1 MSQLF
6 TNAARSLLQ
15 ASILSTDTSL
25 TVEAAKADLFPVA
38 NTGTGSV
45 PATTT
50 DWFKA
55 TLQDSSGNIEIVYVR
70 TRAASSAILSNVMRG
85 QEGTTVR
92 AFSAGVVVGL
102 RITAADVQV
111 SIALKAD
118 LAAAGGAALVGNTP
132 AGNIAASTMQA
143 AINEL
148 DAEKVQSTSLAAAGG
163 AALVGNAPAGNI
175 AATTVQAALNEL
187 DAEKLAVGGNAVT
200 ATNATASNTLRRNG
214 NPADVGMTFH
224 WSGQGGQPAWLWG
237 GNDGLNHYVYNPA
250 NFSVNY
256 ANSAGSAGSASS
268 AGSVPWSGVSGR
280 PTSVSAFQFSG
291 NIGDGASGGAALYS
305 TVQVA
310 SDNTVRI
317 YRNTN
322 CNCG

>member
-1 MSQLF
+1 MPQLF

-70 TRAASSAILSNVMRG
+70 TRAAASAILSNVMRG

-102 RITAADVQV
+102 RITAADVQA

-118 LAAAGGAALVGNTP
+118 LVAAGGAALVGNTP
-132 AGNIAASTMQA
+132 AGNIAASTVQA

-148 DAEKVQSTSLAAAGG
+148 DAEKVQSTNLAATGG

-200 ATNATASNTLRRNG
+200 ATKASTLSQSG
-214 NPADVGMTFH
+214 GAGAAMTFN
-224 WSGQGGQPAWLWG
+224 WAGQGGQPTWLWG
-237 GNDGLNHYVYNPA
+237 GNDGLNQFVYNPS

-268 AGSVPWSGVSGR
+268 VPWTGVSGR
-280 PTSVSAFQFSG
+280 PTAVSSFQYSG
-291 NIGDGASGGAALYS
+291 NIGDGVAGGGTTQAL
-305 TVQVA
+305 VQVA
-310 SDNTVRI
+310 GDNTVRI

-322 CNCG
+322 CNCNCNCGC